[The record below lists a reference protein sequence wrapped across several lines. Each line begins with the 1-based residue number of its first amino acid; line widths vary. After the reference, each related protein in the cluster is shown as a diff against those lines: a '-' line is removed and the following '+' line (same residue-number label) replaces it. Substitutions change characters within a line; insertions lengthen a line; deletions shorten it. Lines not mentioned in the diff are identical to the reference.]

1 MNTGE
6 TEGFENLITV
16 VELHIKELNTS
27 AFQNVFPDIGFHQI
41 ERILLVFPYM
51 QNQKKHWN
59 SLLSLLRFQSSVA
72 EHHNASCQQ

>member
-41 ERILLVFPYM
+41 YIQIFHFINP
-51 QNQKKHWN
+51 
-59 SLLSLLRFQSSVA
+59 SLHFTIQS
-72 EHHNASCQQ
+72 

>member
-27 AFQNVFPDIGFHQI
+27 AFQNVFPDIGFHQSYI
-41 ERILLVFPYM
+41 QIFHLISPSFLHI
-51 QNQKKHWN
+51 KI
-59 SLLSLLRFQSSVA
+59 
-72 EHHNASCQQ
+72 

>member
-27 AFQNVFPDIGFHQI
+27 AFQNVFPDIGFYQFFIPIFHFINPFLHLKIQSLSALI
-41 ERILLVFPYM
+41 SPLLF
-51 QNQKKHWN
+51 
-59 SLLSLLRFQSSVA
+59 LLLFALI
-72 EHHNASCQQ
+72 